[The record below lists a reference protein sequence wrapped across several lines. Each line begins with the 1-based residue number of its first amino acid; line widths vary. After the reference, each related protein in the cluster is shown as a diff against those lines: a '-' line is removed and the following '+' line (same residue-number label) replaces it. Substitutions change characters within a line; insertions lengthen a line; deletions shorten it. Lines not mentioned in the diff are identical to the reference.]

1 MSNITSEHVHMAQ
14 TFVECGIEKTDP
26 EVRCGLDS
34 AMVES
39 TDDPA
44 EVTCPECLEA
54 LGAMSEITS
63 EMLAKWKAYAEQEKA
78 EGYFEGGCDS
88 VLALTAEVER
98 LRAEL
103 DIHMGIAASAIY
115 HGAKRSAESQWQPME
130 TAPRD
135 GTMVLMWTECGVV
148 IGFWGQRANQWLRP
162 ASSHNKDLE
171 DVRHWMPLPKPPEQ
185 NP

>member
-1 MSNITSEHVHMAQ
+1 MI
-14 TFVECGIEKTDP
+14 
-26 EVRCGLDS
+26 
-34 AMVES
+34 
-39 TDDPA
+39 
-44 EVTCPECLEA
+44 
-54 LGAMSEITS
+54 EITS
-63 EMLAKWKAYAEQEKA
+63 EALNSIRLRCEARMPFQSSE
-78 EGYFEGGCDS
+78 
-88 VLALTAEVER
+88 VLSLIAEVER

-171 DVRHWMPLPKPPEQ
+171 DVRHWMPLPKPPEKKS
-185 NP
+185 

>member
-1 MSNITSEHVHMAQ
+1 
-14 TFVECGIEKTDP
+14 
-26 EVRCGLDS
+26 
-34 AMVES
+34 
-39 TDDPA
+39 
-44 EVTCPECLEA
+44 
-54 LGAMSEITS
+54 MSEITS
-63 EMLAKWKAYAEQEKA
+63 EMLAFWSEMAARQAMLHELRPTDGNDFRSVARKAMP
-78 EGYFEGGCDS
+78 
-88 VLALTAEVER
+88 ALIAEVER